1 MITKETHQIAVA
13 YSLLRHFSDYLMQ
26 PPSYKSMKSNRLKR
40 FVPMVSAVCSLSA
53 TSPLNAASGTWS
65 NTAGG
70 DWNDATTA
78 PWTGGIVAGGATF
91 TSNFTS
97 DIVADTTVTLT
108 ASRTIGNITF
118 NDTGAIP
125 DSRWILAASG
135 GSVLT
140 LDNGTSDAVI
150 TKTSVATISAQLA
163 SSGTVSIVGSG
174 DLTISGNNT
183 GLTGTVRLGGTNQIF
198 VTNNNALGSAA
209 LIVNGQPALSAANN
223 DVTLTNSIGFNAS
236 GDSLIWTGNGG
247 RALNLNGT
255 MTLNTT
261 NTSAQGFRMWLSDVT
276 QSGAVSLGARNLSI
290 QGDNRQFTIS
300 GKISGTGGIVK
311 SHSGTLLLSGTDAN
325 DFFGGITFNAG
336 SIRVANNNAALG
348 TGTLTVTTTT
358 ANGSTTNLLAT
369 ASGGGARTLSN
380 NVVITNNGSGITTL
394 QLDGGW
400 ADLNL
405 TGNISGNGRVQTASS
420 GTIRLTGTNSYT
432 GSTEL
437 TGTNT
442 LILSGSNTTSGITLG
457 SGNTLA
463 LRGISLAANITGAG
477 KVQKDGAFFGTSV
490 LTGNNN
496 NYKGTTTV
504 NIDWFRIASTG
515 VVNGTSS
522 ITVQGQWSARYDNL
536 GSTTT
541 TGAVTVNGYAG
552 SGSETESGIFYNG
565 NVAGTTPG
573 TLTAAS
579 IALDSSFRSSA
590 TGRAKGGEFFN
601 YTNSTVNLGAGAI
614 TVNGQGNSLAGGMT
628 AAGSTFTNA
637 GSVAA
642 GSITLNSSSTTNT
655 ASNKG
660 GTYTQTSGSTT
671 LSGSITLAAN
681 GGEGSAGTAG
691 NDASFTLSGGSF
703 TANSIAVNSG
713 TLTATGGMITLGT
726 DGITK
731 TGSAITAVNLGATTL
746 AASAAWNSTVSM
758 NLTDA
763 STGTTINTSGGNIGL
778 SGQLSGS
785 GRLVKNGTG
794 ALTFSNSNTYS
805 GTTTI
810 SAGTLR
816 LDGSGS
822 IEESSTIIVGNTLDS
837 SAVLDVTTK
846 TGGFTIGSTQS
857 LQGSG
862 VINGAITVAGTL
874 APGNSIESLGSG
886 AVTFNSGSTLS
897 YELNTGSVSADLLYS
912 SGALSI
918 ADGTTLLLS
927 DLGLDAELG
936 YGTKF
941 TLISYL
947 DTAENWTGGLFTYDS
962 QTLNDGDIFT
972 LGANQW
978 LFDYND
984 LTGGAN
990 FSADQSGASRF
1001 VTMTAIPEPSTV
1013 ILGGLGLM
1021 ALLCRRRI

>member
-1 MITKETHQIAVA
+1 VITGQIHQIAFVRKIA
-13 YSLLRHFSDYLMQ
+13 ENRIFRFLLTSRI
-26 PPSYKSMKSNRLKR
+26 MKCNRLNR
-40 FVPMVSAVCSLSA
+40 LIAVVSVVFSLTA
-53 TSPLNAASGTWS
+53 TSPASAASGTWFS
-65 NTAGG
+65 ITGG

-78 PWTGGIVAGGATF
+78 PWTSGTVAGGATF
-91 TSNFTS
+91 TGSFTS
-97 DIVADTTVTLT
+97 DILADATINLT

-118 NDTGAIP
+118 NDTGASG

-163 SSGTVSIVGSG
+163 SSGTVSIVGGG

-198 VTNNNALGSAA
+198 ITNNNALGSAA
-209 LIVNGQPALSAANN
+209 LIVNGQPALSAVTN

-255 MTLNTT
+255 MTLNAS

-290 QGDNRQFTIS
+290 QGDNRQLTIS

-311 SHSGTLLLSGTDAN
+311 SHSGILLLSGTDAN
-325 DFFGGITFNAG
+325 DFSGGITFNAG

-358 ANGSTTNLLAT
+358 TNGSTTNLLAT

-394 QLDGGW
+394 QLDGGF

-405 TGNISGNGRVQTASS
+405 AGGISGNGRVQTTSS

-442 LILSGSNTTSGITLG
+442 LILSGTNTTSGITLG

-463 LRGISLAANITGAG
+463 LRNISLAANITGAG
-477 KVQKDGAFFGTSV
+477 RVQKDGAFFGTSV

-496 NYKGTTTV
+496 NYTGTTTV
-504 NIDWFRIASTG
+504 NIDWFRVASTG
-515 VVNGTSS
+515 VINGTSS

-541 TGAVTVNGYAG
+541 PGAVTVNGYAG
-552 SGSETESGIFYNG
+552 SGSDTDSGIFYNG

-579 IALDSSFRSSA
+579 ITLDSSFRSSA
-590 TGRAKGGEFFN
+590 TVRAKGGVFFN
-601 YTNSTVNLGAGAI
+601 YANSTVNLGAGAI
-614 TVNGQGNSLAGGMT
+614 TVNGQGNSLAGSMT

-637 GSVAA
+637 GTVTA
-642 GSITLNSSSTTNT
+642 GSITLNSSSTANT

-660 GTYTQTSGSTT
+660 GTYSQTAGNTT
-671 LSGSITLAAN
+671 LSGSLTLATN
-681 GGEGSAGTAG
+681 GGTGSAGTAG
-691 NDASFTLSGGSF
+691 NDAAFNLSGGTFS
-703 TANSIAVNSG
+703 ANSIAVNSG
-713 TLTATGGMITLGT
+713 TLTATGGTITLGSG
-726 DGITK
+726 GITK
-731 TGSAITAVNLGATTL
+731 TGSAVTAVNLGATTL
-746 AASAAWNSTVSM
+746 AASTAWNSSLSM
-758 NLTDA
+758 ALTNA
-763 STGTTINTSGGNIGL
+763 STGTTINTTGGNIGL
-778 SGQLSGS
+778 SGELSGS
-785 GRLVKNGTG
+785 GNLVKSGTG
-794 ALTFSNSNTYS
+794 TLILSGNHSYT
-805 GTTTI
+805 GTTNVTTGVFAVNGSLATNSTTI
-810 SAGTLR
+810 Q
-816 LDGSGS
+816 
-822 IEESSTIIVGNTLDS
+822 S
-837 SAVLDVTTK
+837 SAT
-846 TGGFTIGSTQS
+846 

-862 VINGAITVAGTL
+862 AINGTITVSGTL
-874 APGNSIESLGSG
+874 SPGNSIESLGSG
-886 AVTFNSGSTLS
+886 AATFNSSSTFD
-897 YELNTGSVSADLLYS
+897 YEFNTSSGTADLLYS

-918 ADGTTLLLS
+918 ANGTTLLLS
-927 DLGLDAELG
+927 DLGLNAELS

-941 TLISYL
+941 TLISYFS
-947 DTAENWTGGLFTYDS
+947 TAENWTGGLFTYDS
-962 QTLNDGDIFT
+962 QMLNNGDIFT

-990 FSADQSGASRF
+990 FASDQSGASRF
-1001 VTMTAIPEPSTV
+1001 VTMTAIPEPSTLL
-1013 ILGGLGLM
+1013 LGGFSIL
-1021 ALLCRRRI
+1021 ALLRRNRQKAQHS